1 MACKT
6 KKKSLLKKFRLSTSS
21 WVMLHE
27 NEAFIRL
34 PNERL
39 IYTSPPRTSFSLQ
52 PPSGYSGR
60 ESFSLQSNGGLV
72 YLTNQRIVY
81 LPSQPSQGLQSF
93 SAPLLNLHDT
103 HVSAPFFGP
112 NVWTALVH
120 PVAGGGIPS
129 SLPAVQLKMSFKEG
143 GAFDFHSNF
152 ERVKERLQQAVETSQ
167 AASNSQAA
175 RRGQIDYS
183 AIHLEELPAYDSPG
197 HAPAGPNHLSQTSV
211 PQAGSVVRPQDHDEL
226 PPPPVEGIATEDRF
240 EPPTEPP
247 PGYEEVQQQSVAHE
261 LESRLRSVS

>member
-1 MACKT
+1 M
-6 KKKSLLKKFRLSTSS
+6 SIN

-60 ESFSLQSNGGLV
+60 ESLSLQSNSGLV

-81 LPSQPSQGLQSF
+81 LPSQPSQELQSF

-112 NVWTALVH
+112 NVWTALVQ
-120 PVAGGGIPS
+120 PVAGGGIPPS
-129 SLPAVQLKMSFKEG
+129 FPAVQLKMSFKEG

-167 AASNSQAA
+167 ATSNSQAA
-175 RRGQIDYS
+175 RRGHIDYS
-183 AIHLEELPAYDSPG
+183 AVHLEELPAYDSPG
-197 HAPAGPNHLSQTSV
+197 HAPAEPNHASPSSV
-211 PQAGSVVRPQDHDEL
+211 PLSGSAVHPPGQDEM
-226 PPPPVEGIATEDRF
+226 PPPPVDNIATEDRF

-261 LESRLRSVS
+261 LESRLRSAS